1 VAQDCGKTEMNARNL
16 AFERLYVLLSLG
28 EKNTQYASLDDTC
41 QQTPKTTT
49 DKCEEDSSDIHSTVD
64 STSTLNSNDAAD
76 TKRDYLVI
84 DASGETVSGRPK
96 EITPMQ
102 IQ

>member
-76 TKRDYLVI
+76 TKRD
-84 DASGETVSGRPK
+84 
-96 EITPMQ
+96 
-102 IQ
+102 